1 MGQKTKNNFSKSF
14 MILGLAL
21 VLGLSTAAY
30 SQKLDHPQTR
40 EERQTTLL
48 KEEVRHQLVMMP
60 YFSVF
65 DWLEAEV
72 SPNGTVTLMGEVTQP
87 TLKSEA
93 EARIKRLESATSV
106 VNKIEV
112 LPLSN
117 NDDQIRSAVYRAIY
131 MNDSPLFKY
140 AMRSVGPIHIIVKN
154 GHVTLKGVVA
164 NDGDKQL
171 AYMAANGVPGVFSVE
186 NQLKVEEREPIS

>member
-1 MGQKTKNNFSKSF
+1 MQRKTKINFKSF
-14 MILGLAL
+14 MILGLAM

-30 SQKLDHPQTR
+30 SQKLDHPQDR
-40 EERQTTLL
+40 QERQTAAL

-72 SPNGTVTLMGEVTQP
+72 SPNGMVTLMGQVTQP
-87 TLKSEA
+87 TVKSDA

-117 NDDQIRSAVYRAIY
+117 NDDRIRTAVYRAIY
-131 MNDSPLFKY
+131 MNDTPLFKY
-140 AMRSVGPIHIIVKN
+140 AMRSVGPIHILVKN

-164 NDGDKQL
+164 NAGDKQL
-171 AYMAANGVPGVFSVE
+171 AYMAANGVSGVFGVE
-186 NQLKVEEREPIS
+186 NQLKVESEPAS

>member
-1 MGQKTKNNFSKSF
+1 MGRTTENNFRKSF

-40 EERQTTLL
+40 QERQTSAL

-72 SPNGTVTLMGEVTQP
+72 SSNGTVTLMGAVTQP
-87 TLKSEA
+87 TVKSDA
-93 EARIKRLESATSV
+93 EARIKRLESVTSV

-117 NDDQIRSAVYRAIY
+117 NDDQLRSAVYRAIY

-186 NQLKVEEREPIS
+186 NQLKVEREPIS

>member
-1 MGQKTKNNFSKSF
+1 

-21 VLGLSTAAY
+21 MLGLSTTGY
-30 SQKLDHPQTR
+30 SQKLDHPQNR
-40 EERQTTLL
+40 QERQINAL

-72 SPNGTVTLMGEVTQP
+72 SPNGTVTLMGSVTQP
-87 TLKSEA
+87 TVKSDA
-93 EARIKRLESATSV
+93 EARIKRLESVTSV

-117 NDDQIRSAVYRAIY
+117 NDDQTRAAVYRAIY

-140 AMRSVGPIHIIVKN
+140 AIRSVGPIHIIVKN
-154 GHVTLKGVVA
+154 GHVTLKGVVS

-186 NQLKVEEREPIS
+186 NQLKVESHEPLS

>member
-1 MGQKTKNNFSKSF
+1 MQRKTKNNFSKSF
-14 MILGLAL
+14 MTLGLVL

-30 SQKLDHPQTR
+30 SQELDHPQDR
-40 EERQTTLL
+40 QERQTAAL

-72 SPNGTVTLMGEVTQP
+72 SPNGAVTLMGQVTQP
-87 TLKSEA
+87 TVKSDA

-117 NDDQIRSAVYRAIY
+117 NDDRIRTAVYRAIY
-131 MNDSPLFKY
+131 MNDTPLFKY

-154 GHVTLKGVVA
+154 GHVTLKGFVA
-164 NDGDKQL
+164 NTGDKQL
-171 AYMAANGVPGVFSVE
+171 AYMAANGVSGVFSVE
-186 NQLKVEEREPIS
+186 NQLKVESEPVS

>member
-1 MGQKTKNNFSKSF
+1 MGS
-14 MILGLAL
+14 
-21 VLGLSTAAY
+21 
-30 SQKLDHPQTR
+30 
-40 EERQTTLL
+40 
-48 KEEVRHQLVMMP
+48 
-60 YFSVF
+60 
-65 DWLEAEV
+65 
-72 SPNGTVTLMGEVTQP
+72 VTQP
-87 TLKSEA
+87 TVKSDA
-93 EARIKRLESATSV
+93 ESRIKRLESVTSV

-117 NDDQIRSAVYRAIY
+117 NDDQIRSGVYRAIY

-186 NQLKVEEREPIS
+186 NQLKTESREPLS

>member
-1 MGQKTKNNFSKSF
+1 MQRKTKNNFKPF
-14 MILGLAL
+14 MILGLAM

-30 SQKLDHPQTR
+30 SQKLDHPQDR
-40 EERQTTLL
+40 QERQTAAL

-72 SPNGTVTLMGEVTQP
+72 SPNGMVTLMGQVTQP
-87 TLKSEA
+87 TVKSDA

-117 NDDQIRSAVYRAIY
+117 NDDRIRTAVYRAIY
-131 MNDSPLFKY
+131 MNDTPLFKY

-164 NDGDKQL
+164 NAGDKQL
-171 AYMAANGVPGVFSVE
+171 AYMAANGVSGVFSVE
-186 NQLKVEEREPIS
+186 NQLKVESEPAS

>member
-1 MGQKTKNNFSKSF
+1 MQRKTKNNFRSF
-14 MILGLAL
+14 MILGLAM

-30 SQKLDHPQTR
+30 SQKLDHPQNR
-40 EERQTTLL
+40 QERQTAAL

-72 SPNGTVTLMGEVTQP
+72 SPNGMVTLMGQVTQP
-87 TLKSEA
+87 TVKSDA

-117 NDDQIRSAVYRAIY
+117 NDDRIRTAVYRAIY
-131 MNDSPLFKY
+131 MNDTPLFKY
-140 AMRSVGPIHIIVKN
+140 AMRSVGPIHILVKN

-164 NDGDKQL
+164 NAGDKQL
-171 AYMAANGVPGVFSVE
+171 AYMAANGVSGVFSVE
-186 NQLKVEEREPIS
+186 NQLKVESEPAS